1 MAAGNTAHSGY
12 AVVTRWLLKGSDGAI
27 VGVWRKNKCISMNP
41 NILGINW
48 WFQLGVK
55 MDMKR
60 NKRFLVENLL
70 FVRAEYVQFV
80 SRKQGVALL
89 MEFL

>member
-1 MAAGNTAHSGY
+1 
-12 AVVTRWLLKGSDGAI
+12 
-27 VGVWRKNKCISMNP
+27 MNP

-70 FVRAEYVQFV
+70 FVRAEYVLFV
-80 SRKQGVALL
+80 SEKQGVGNGEGNFSHGRLKYISTSTIEQNAIY
-89 MEFL
+89 